1 MKKLNAENCI
11 AYNKCIMINPELFKE
26 FINDYIMLANN
37 NYGYKEESTNPFSNF
52 YGLYAGTM
60 VVESNHENWFE
71 LRKKFQY
78 LSNIENIS
86 QINYLKIELA
96 KENGHFEMHAIDFI
110 FKYDAFLSTM
120 LWSKKHYGD
129 VLIDFLKTKFDIET
143 IDLLNEYIDFV
154 IDHIDQIDKINQIL
168 TNMKIHEIR
177 EFELQKDINPKL
189 MLKPGDK

>member
-1 MKKLNAENCI
+1 MKKLNVENCI
-11 AYNKCIMINPELFKE
+11 AYNKCIMINPDLFKE
-26 FINDYIMLANN
+26 FINDYIILANN
-37 NYGYKEESTNPFSNF
+37 NYGYKKENTNPFSNF
-52 YGLYAGTM
+52 YGLYAGTI

-71 LRKKFQY
+71 LRKKYQY

-154 IDHIDQIDKINQIL
+154 IDHIDQIDEINQIL